1 MELEFRSSTLNP
13 TTTTGTDKN
22 SVNTHTQKK
31 KLRAILLHRIMTK
44 FTVRISKKEID
55 EEAYESMWDVTKK

>member
-13 TTTTGTDKN
+13 TTKTGTNKN
-22 SVNTHTQKK
+22 TVNTEKKK

-44 FTVRISKKEID
+44 FTVRITKKEID